1 MCRNSRV
8 DGMFLR
14 DIFKALPHGL
24 IICLSAASLQAQ
36 AFHGQVSKQLS
47 IDTSVG
53 SVLLWDKADPG
64 LAQDLNIAPSTISEL
79 YRGDLKFGKARA
91 LDFGAALC
99 LLKDGEKVFFVDLHS
114 GSGALRNPTRI
125 PLTSPSQPYHSA
137 EARFNIPLQTGPF
150 RTAPAY
156 VALPKST
163 EGYPL
168 KPNQAM
174 LIVGDRPYVTGEAK
188 LPNRKLQVRYSFDP
202 DTGTTDLKHATE
214 WFDTNGDGKFDATP
228 GSAEVGAPSTT
239 MPTFHVDDLWLRT
252 ESLDLTTRKLV
263 LKTVSADKQRIELV
277 VGSKIPN
284 FPYRDFS
291 GETRQLSEIKAKY
304 ILLDFWATWC
314 VPCVAD
320 LPSRKA
326 AYDRFHVKGFEI
338 LGMNG
343 DAEVEKP
350 QRLLQKLNASWPE
363 AKPDQDLLHNR
374 FNITSWPTLV
384 LIDGNGTIVSTSQA
398 DHFPLSGQYLA
409 STLGRLLP

>member
-1 MCRNSRV
+1 
-8 DGMFLR
+8 MFLR
-14 DIFKALPHGL
+14 DIFKALPPGL

-36 AFHGQVSKQLS
+36 AFHGHVSKQLS
-47 IDTSVG
+47 VDTSIG
-53 SVLLWDKADPG
+53 SVLLWDKADPR
-64 LAQDLNIAPSTISEL
+64 LAQDLNIDPSTTSEL
-79 YRGDLKFGKARA
+79 YRGDLKLGKAQA

-114 GSGALRNPTRI
+114 GSGALRSPTRI
-125 PLTSPSQPYHSA
+125 PLTSPSQPYYSA

-174 LIVGDRPYVTGEAK
+174 LIVGDRPYLTGEAK

-202 DTGTTDLKHATE
+202 DTGITDLKHATE

-228 GSAEVGAPSTT
+228 GSAEVGTPSNT
-239 MPTFHVDDLWLRT
+239 MPTFHVDNLWLQT
-252 ESLDLTTRKLV
+252 ESLDLNTHKLV
-263 LKTVSADKQRIELV
+263 LKVVSADKQRIELV
-277 VGSKIPN
+277 GGGKIPN
-284 FPYRDFS
+284 FTYRDFS
-291 GETRQLSEIKAKY
+291 GETHQLSEIKAKY

-350 QRLLQKLNASWPE
+350 KKLLQKLNASWPE
-363 AKPDQDLLHNR
+363 AKPDQDLLQNR
-374 FNITSWPTLV
+374 FHITSWPTLV

-398 DHFPLSGQYLA
+398 DHLPLSGQDLVI
-409 STLGRLLP
+409 TLGRLLP